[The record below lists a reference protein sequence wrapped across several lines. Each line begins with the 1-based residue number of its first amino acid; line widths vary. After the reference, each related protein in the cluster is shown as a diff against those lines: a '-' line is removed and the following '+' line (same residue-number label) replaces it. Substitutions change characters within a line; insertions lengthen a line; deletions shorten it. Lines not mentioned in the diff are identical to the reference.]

1 MPRKTPTTTTRTT
14 PAEPA
19 KGTHESET
27 AMSRFLDLLWVI
39 VGLIVWVA
47 IYSAAHDHITKP

>member
-1 MPRKTPTTTTRTT
+1 
-14 PAEPA
+14 
-19 KGTHESET
+19 
-27 AMSRFLDLLWVI
+27 MSRFLDLLWVI